1 VSVHEQG
8 PSLVP
13 ETHYI
18 AASGKVHFKVIKQY
32 VKIFLKT
39 CAVLSISGVSADYR
53 ELCCLGIVF
62 VLLHANTG
70 RETSNLIWFDG

>member
-32 VKIFLKT
+32 FKVFLKT
-39 CAVLSISGVSADYR
+39 CALLSISGVSADYT
-53 ELCCLGIVF
+53 GT
-62 VLLHANTG
+62 VLPRLSFRSSSRQHRPRN
-70 RETSNLIWFDG
+70 E